1 MSFDSESEPA
11 RPVEGDTTPETDSS
25 STGASDEG
33 AAKKRPRRRRGKK
46 KAVKAARPDN
56 GVEMVPE
63 GDGHNEVEADA
74 PDHEADHEGDES
86 SQVAGDAAEGGESS
100 EGGPRRKR
108 RRRRGRR
115 SGDRQRTGAEP
126 EATDNGQPEAEAD
139 AGGEEE
145 DEVKLPPRKR
155 GAAPVADV
163 ANWDEVFESLSFADL
178 GLRSSILKGVEAA
191 GFKHPTKI
199 QADLIPVVLAG
210 KDVLGQSRT
219 GTGKTAAFVLPL
231 FNLLQRDVP
240 FQVVVLAPTRELAV
254 QIAEEAKELGR
265 FTPIRVVPLYGG
277 QSIQTQYKELECG
290 PEIIVATPGR
300 LMDMVDRGALH
311 FDNVKIAVLDEV
323 DRMLDIGFRDDIR
336 KILGRMRGEHQT
348 VFVSAT
354 ISEEIERLAR
364 SYMKD
369 PVKLVTTGSSLTVSM
384 VEQHYISVQPWDKR
398 SMLLHVLTHE
408 EPDLTIVFCRM
419 KRTVDNVATF
429 LADKG
434 IDAHSIHGDMYQ
446 SKRNSVMTR
455 LRSGKLAVIVASDL
469 ASRGL
474 DVDGITHVINYD
486 IPEDPEIYVHRI
498 GRTARAGRHGVGWTF
513 VTPEQGPLLTAV
525 EHLANIHIPEKTYPE
540 FKPGPVP
547 SDVRA
552 QRERDQ
558 QRFEKL
564 SERNR
569 FQGPALPAAA
579 QAKDAGSSS
588 GSSAPAA
595 KPDASKFP
603 GGLVPTKL
611 PPKRMGGRMR
621 TSRG

>member
-1 MSFDSESEPA
+1 MSFASESEPA

-63 GDGHNEVEADA
+63 GDGHGEAEADTS
-74 PDHEADHEGDES
+74 DNEGDSAPE
-86 SQVAGDAAEGGESS
+86 VTADAAEGGEAS

-126 EATDNGQPEAEAD
+126 EGADGPVGDAPESDDED
-139 AGGEEE
+139 
-145 DEVKLPPRKR
+145 DEVAPAPRRR
-155 GAAPVADV
+155 GKAPVVADV

-254 QIAEEAKELGR
+254 QIAEEAKELGK

-398 SMLLHVLTHE
+398 SMLLHVLTNE

-434 IDAHSIHGDMYQ
+434 IDAHAIHGDMYQ

-525 EHLANIHIPEKTYPE
+525 EHLANIHIPEKSYPD

-558 QRFEKL
+558 QRYEKL
-564 SERNR
+564 QERNR

-579 QAKDAGSSS
+579 QAKESGGSS